1 MLTVPSRFAEGASS
15 GPHEVAAEN
24 DAVADGAATAERGY
38 CVAVTLLSR

>member
-15 GPHEVAAEN
+15 GPHEVAEN
-24 DAVADGAATAERGY
+24 DAVVDGAATAERGY